1 MLKNNLTTNLHEINK
16 SLHSLPKINF
26 ASKQK
31 TLGKS
36 IMFKGIGLHSGK
48 KVIMKLHPAE
58 NDFGIKFRVKKNP
71 SSYSL
76 IPASFK
82 NVSNTILCT
91 TLKNDENFF
100 VSTTEHLLSALYAL
114 ELDNVIVEL
123 SDSEIPVM
131 DGSSVEFVNAIRHE
145 NIIDQHSFKKNI
157 RIKKVV
163 EVSDSNSI
171 ARVAPNNETI
181 ITCEIGFKNKIIGNQ
196 TISLLL
202 KPSIYKSEISRART
216 FGFFE
221 DISRLRNSGLALG
234 GSLDNAIVVSKN
246 KVLNK
251 EGLRFN
257 DEFVRHKALDFIGD
271 LALSEYK
278 LIGSFS
284 SYHGGHKID
293 NELVKKI
300 FSSKEN
306 WEFVDSNLN
315 SSF

>member
-1 MLKNNLTTNLHEINK
+1 MLKNNLTTNFHEINN

-48 KVIMKLHPAE
+48 KVTMKLHPAE
-58 NDFGIKFRVKKNP
+58 NDFGIKFRVKRNP
-71 SSYSL
+71 SSYSF
-76 IPASFK
+76 IPASFR

-91 TLKNDENFF
+91 TLKNDENFV

-163 EVSDSNSI
+163 EVSDNNSI
-171 ARVAPNNETI
+171 ARVVPNNETI
-181 ITCEIGFKNKIIGNQ
+181 ITCEIGFNNKIIGNQ

-202 KPSIYKSEISRART
+202 NPSIYKSEISRART

-234 GSLDNAIVVSKN
+234 GSLENAIVVSKN
-246 KVLNK
+246 KILNK

-257 DEFVRHKALDFIGD
+257 DEFVRHKTLDFIGD

-284 SYHGGHKID
+284 SYHGGHKIN